1 MKNFDVIIIGAGPA
15 GSMAAKEIASK
26 GYSVSIIELKKE
38 IGNPVQ
44 CAEAIT
50 EFALENVGLKVENK
64 WLKQRLKGVKILLHN
79 NKCFYST
86 VPSLSIS
93 RRLFDQWLADNAIE
107 AGSHLFLR
115 SKMKDIKGKEG
126 SWKIITKNE
135 TYSSKIIIGA
145 DGASSK
151 TARIL
156 GLLKKREYI
165 KAFQYKFNKNDINFN
180 ESEWLCM
187 TMDEVFKGGYG
198 WVFPRGDEYNVGIG
212 GPQGNIKLLNDYC
225 KSQNFD
231 INKKKKLNAGLVPYN
246 FDFSSRS
253 RNGALII
260 GDAGGLTNPVTGGGI
275 HSAMFS
281 GKKAA
286 ELVNNALE
294 QENYSIVK
302 KYDSII
308 EKTMFLHPIH
318 RKTAGYFKKW
328 TNKDWG
334 FFGNAANGLDMKD
347 LTLLKSFIIG
357 LKYPKYLLRSME
369 LLTIRKE
376 MQINQKYGF

>member
-1 MKNFDVIIIGAGPA
+1 MQDYDVVIIGAGPA
-15 GSMAAKEIASK
+15 GTMAAKEIASK
-26 GYSVSIIELKKE
+26 GYSVLIVEMKKE

-50 EFALENVGLKVENK
+50 EFTLENVDLKIENK

-93 RRLFDQWLADNAIE
+93 RRLFDQWLADMALD
-107 AGSHLFLR
+107 AGSSLKLHTI
-115 SKMKDIKGKEG
+115 MKDIKGKEG
-126 SWKIITKNE
+126 RWETITNNG

-156 GLLKKREYI
+156 GLLKRREYI
-165 KAFQYKFNKNDINFN
+165 KALQYKFNKSDINFN
-180 ESEWLCM
+180 DSEWLCM

-198 WVFPRGDEYNVGIG
+198 WVFPRGSEYNVGIG
-212 GPQGNIKLLNDYC
+212 GPNGNIELLNNYC
-225 KSQNFD
+225 KSLNFD
-231 INKKKKLNAGLVPYN
+231 INKKRELNAGLVPYN
-246 FDFSSRS
+246 FNFTSRS
-253 RNGALII
+253 REGAII
-260 GDAGGLTNPVTGGGI
+260 VGDAGGMTNPVTGGGI
-275 HSAMFS
+275 HAAMYS
-281 GKKAA
+281 GKKAS
-286 ELVNNALE
+286 ELAVNALE
-294 QENYSIVK
+294 QEDYSIVK

-308 EKTMFLHPIH
+308 EKTMFLHSIH
-318 RKTAGYFKKW
+318 RRTAKYFRKW
-328 TNKDWG
+328 TNNEWE
-334 FFGNAANGLDMKD
+334 FFGNAANGLDMAD

-357 LKYPKYLLRSME
+357 LKYPKYLSRSLE

-376 MQINQKYGF
+376 MKINQKYGF